1 MSTPGD
7 DYTPETAPEA
17 SSSALVTETEG
28 SMKDQRL
35 AKMNQLR
42 RRMQESSQANRKD
55 AIQESTVRKLSAQ
68 ESARLERKRK
78 IAEAL
83 GEQIEAEDSGMDP
96 ERKRAWEYTV
106 EDNERWDAK
115 LAKKERRSKFEFTD
129 FDDVARRKYKR
140 DIDDLKVDLKSY
152 NAQRREALG
161 SSAAAGT
168 DLIATEA
175 GSSAVQRA
183 NEMLYRDANSFVYAD
198 HKPSDE
204 AIDKVVQKLNMEYV
218 SICLNPHSALTSYI
232 TAWTSATSSRVRGRK
247 VNTMSHT
254 LMIRTRCAELSL
266 LLARLT
272 SGIPKLA
279 FQQEA
284 GTVGFYAP
292 IVQVDADSGIS
303 L

>member
-218 SICLNPHSALTSYI
+218 SICLNPHS
-232 TAWTSATSSRVRGRK
+232 
-247 VNTMSHT
+247 M
-254 LMIRTRCAELSL
+254 
-266 LLARLT
+266 
-272 SGIPKLA
+272 P
-279 FQQEA
+279 
-284 GTVGFYAP
+284 
-292 IVQVDADSGIS
+292 
-303 L
+303 

>member
-1 MSTPGD
+1 MSALGD
-7 DYTPETAPEA
+7 DYTPEMAPEA
-17 SSSALVTETEG
+17 SSSAVTTETEG
-28 SMKDQRL
+28 SLKDQRL

-83 GEQIEAEDSGMDP
+83 GEQIEAEDSGLDP

-161 SSAAAGT
+161 SSAAAAGT
-168 DLIATEA
+168 DLITTEA

-218 SICLNPHSALTSYI
+218 SVLKPSSCLDFVHDSMDKRNKFSRKRKEGQHDVTYI
-232 TAWTSATSSRVRGRK
+232 NDKNKVRG
-247 VNTMSHT
+247 T
-254 LMIRTRCAELSL
+254 LLHACTSDLWCSGTSISTRSWNGRFHVPKSP
-266 LLARLT
+266 ARR
-272 SGIPKLA
+272 
-279 FQQEA
+279 
-284 GTVGFYAP
+284 
-292 IVQVDADSGIS
+292 
-303 L
+303 